1 MARLN
6 GSLQWCHNKR
16 DDVSNHQHHDWLFN
30 RLLRRR
36 SKKTLKLCVTG
47 LCEGNSP
54 VTVNSPHKGH
64 VTQKIFPFDFFIMF
78 SLCCFFQVLD
88 PNDITGN
95 ISSPQVLNETHSIT
109 STGMVSRLVLN
120 VSVVEPKIYQCQFNM
135 RDGQKCRENIEVI
148 FRGMLNLS
156 IQEIISLNDV
166 ISYFCMIDWRNYF
179 LRSMTCNVAGIYWPN
194 MVCSLRFAKLS
205 ITS

>member
-1 MARLN
+1 MRHWPLWGEFTGDGKFPAQRARNAENPSIWFL
-6 GSLQWCHNKR
+6 
-16 DDVSNHQHHDWLFN
+16 HHV
-30 RLLRRR
+30 RLVL
-36 SKKTLKLCVTG
+36 
-47 LCEGNSP
+47 
-54 VTVNSPHKGH
+54 
-64 VTQKIFPFDFFIMF
+64 
-78 SLCCFFQVLD
+78 FFQVLD

-120 VSVVEPKIYQCQFNM
+120 VSVVEPKIYQCQFNR
-135 RDGQKCRENIEVI
+135 RDGQKCRENIAVI